1 MRGPVGYASSA
12 DRSRDRRGPAWLPLA
27 AAALVV
33 PTALAGL
40 TLLWPRPQIEADLTR
55 TATESL
61 TAAGFT
67 GAGVDVVGRD
77 ATITGL
83 TGPDAQRAVEIV
95 EGVTGVRIA
104 QLPAGSGTGDDPAPG
119 APASDTPAPDTA
131 APDTAAPDAAAA
143 APFGIARRGDEVVL
157 TGVVASEEDADAL
170 VAAATE
176 QAGGL
181 TVVNELTVTPG
192 AAAQAG
198 ATPTNVGL
206 VAGVL
211 GATTDGVAASFD
223 GDTVTLT
230 GAAPDSASAQA
241 AGTALSAALPG
252 STVDNQLTVA
262 GGSAAGGELDA
273 AGKQELQSSID
284 ALVAGAP
291 IGFEPNSPQLTPQGS
306 TTVDAVLQLVTL
318 VPGARL
324 QVDGYVASGP
334 GNGVLTA
341 QELSDQRAA
350 TVRDVLVAGGV
361 PAESIT
367 TRGLGEGDTPA
378 AQAAGRRVEITV
390 V

>member
-33 PTALAGL
+33 PTVLAGL
-40 TLLWPRPQIEADLTR
+40 TLLWPRPQIETDLTR

-61 TAAGFT
+61 TAAGIT
-67 GAGVDVVGRD
+67 GAGVDVTGRD

-83 TGPDAQRAVEIV
+83 TGPEAQRAVELV
-95 EGVTGVRIA
+95 QGVDGVRIA
-104 QLPAGSGTGDDPAPG
+104 QLPAGAGAGTPTDGGTAPSADPVA
-119 APASDTPAPDTA
+119 A
-131 APDTAAPDAAAA
+131 AP
-143 APFGIARRGDEVVL
+143 APFGIARRGDEIVL
-157 TGVVASEEDADAL
+157 TGVVASKEEADAL

-181 TVVNELTVTPG
+181 AVVDELTVTPG
-192 AAAQAG
+192 ATAQAG
-198 ATPTNVGL
+198 ATSANVGL
-206 VAGVL
+206 VAGLL
-211 GATTDGVAASFD
+211 GATADGVAAAFD
-223 GDTVTLT
+223 GDTLTLT
-230 GAAPDSASAQA
+230 GTAPDSASAQA
-241 AGTALSAALPG
+241 AGTALSAVLPG
-252 STVDNQLTVA
+252 TTVDNQLTVD
-262 GGSAAGGELDA
+262 GGTGAPPAGGELDA
-273 AGKQELQSSID
+273 AGKQELQSAID

-291 IGFEPNSPQLTPQGS
+291 IAFEPNSPALTPSGAA
-306 TTVDAVLQLVTL
+306 TVDAVLQLVTL

-350 TVRDVLVAGGV
+350 AVRDALVAGGV
-361 PAESIT
+361 PAGNIT
-367 TRGLGEGDTPA
+367 TRGLGEGDTPT

-390 V
+390 I

>member
-12 DRSRDRRGPAWLPLA
+12 DRSRDRRRPAWLPLA
-27 AAALVV
+27 ATALVV
-33 PTALAGL
+33 PTVLAGL
-40 TLLWPRPQIEADLTR
+40 TLLWPRAQIETDLTR

-61 TAAGFT
+61 AAAGIT
-67 GAGVDVVGRD
+67 GAGVDVTGRD

-95 EGVTGVRIA
+95 QGVDGVRVA
-104 QLPAGSGTGDDPAPG
+104 QLPAGAGAPADGGAAPG
-119 APASDTPAPDTA
+119 ADPA
-131 APDTAAPDAAAA
+131 AAAA
-143 APFGIARRGDEVVL
+143 APFGVARRGDEIVL
-157 TGVVASEEDADAL
+157 TGVVASREEADAL

-181 TVVNELTVTPG
+181 TVVDELAVTAG
-192 AAAQAG
+192 APAQAG
-198 ATPTNVGL
+198 ATPANVGA

-211 GATTDGVAASFD
+211 GATAGEVTACFT
-223 GDTVTLT
+223 GDMLTLT
-230 GAAPDSASAQA
+230 GAVPDPASAEA
-241 AGTALSAALPG
+241 AIVAALPG
-252 STVDNQLTVA
+252 TTIDNRLTA
-262 GGSAAGGELDA
+262 DGGTGAGGELDA
-273 AGKQELQSSID
+273 AGRQELQSVID
-284 ALVAGAP
+284 ELVAGAP
-291 IGFEPNSPQLTPQGS
+291 IAFEPNSPALTPPG
-306 TTVDAVLQLVTL
+306 TATVDAVLQRVAL

-350 TVRDVLVAGGV
+350 AVRDALVAGGV
-361 PAESIT
+361 PADHIT